1 MSIRYNMDIV
11 DYNDYAINNIN
22 EDNRYDKY
30 DVLRKVMYHYL
41 CSWNE
46 ESINVKLNLFQNNK
60 EMNTVDIL
68 IYSLLKNLS
77 DTIGLKEDSYKSIV
91 ISNVEI
97 GNILNKSKEEVYLQM
112 LIDYGQS
119 EMVSILSE
127 IDVKGYFKYY
137 KLAGTSILNGKEFN
151 HYKIYKGSSEYDT
164 KEMSILLNSV
174 VQEAKNLGI
183 KTKDDIELERL
194 LEEWC

>member
-1 MSIRYNMDIV
+1 MIDDTGKIEKFLPLLFRL
-11 DYNDYAINNIN
+11 
-22 EDNRYDKY
+22 DKDTVY
-30 DVLRKVMYHYL
+30 DVKIDKHREKRSLNANAYL
-41 CSWNE
+41 W
-46 ESINVKLNLFQNNK
+46 KLV
-60 EMNTVDIL
+60 T
-68 IYSLLKNLS
+68 
-77 DTIGLKEDSYKSIV
+77 
-91 ISNVEI
+91 EI
-97 GNILNKSKEEVYLQM
+97 GNVLNKSKEEVYLQM

-164 KEMSILLNSV
+164 KEMSILLEGV

-194 LEEWC
+194 IKEWC

>member
-1 MSIRYNMDIV
+1 MIDDTGKIEKFLQLIFRL
-11 DYNDYAINNIN
+11 
-22 EDNRYDKY
+22 DKDTVY
-30 DVLRKVMYHYL
+30 DVKIDKHREKRSLNANAYL
-41 CSWNE
+41 W
-46 ESINVKLNLFQNNK
+46 KLV
-60 EMNTVDIL
+60 T
-68 IYSLLKNLS
+68 
-77 DTIGLKEDSYKSIV
+77 
-91 ISNVEI
+91 EI
-97 GNILNKSKEEVYLQM
+97 GNVLNKSKEEVYLQM

-164 KEMSILLNSV
+164 KEMSILLNGV

>member
-1 MSIRYNMDIV
+1 MIDDTGKIEKFLPLIFRL
-11 DYNDYAINNIN
+11 
-22 EDNRYDKY
+22 DKDTVY
-30 DVLRKVMYHYL
+30 DVKINKHREKRSLNANAYL
-41 CSWNE
+41 W
-46 ESINVKLNLFQNNK
+46 KLV
-60 EMNTVDIL
+60 T
-68 IYSLLKNLS
+68 
-77 DTIGLKEDSYKSIV
+77 
-91 ISNVEI
+91 EI
-97 GNILNKSKEEVYLQM
+97 GNVLNKSKEEVYLQM

-164 KEMSILLNSV
+164 KEMSILLNGV

-194 LEEWC
+194 IKEWC

>member
-1 MSIRYNMDIV
+1 MIDDTGKI
-11 DYNDYAINNIN
+11 
-22 EDNRYDKY
+22 DKFLPLIFRLDKDTVY
-30 DVLRKVMYHYL
+30 DVKIDKHREKRSLNANAYL
-41 CSWNE
+41 W
-46 ESINVKLNLFQNNK
+46 KLV
-60 EMNTVDIL
+60 T
-68 IYSLLKNLS
+68 
-77 DTIGLKEDSYKSIV
+77 
-91 ISNVEI
+91 EI
-97 GNILNKSKEEVYLQM
+97 GNVLNKPKEEVYLQM

-164 KEMSILLNSV
+164 REMSILLNGV
-174 VQEAKNLGI
+174 VQEAKNLEI

-194 LEEWC
+194 AEEWC

>member
-1 MSIRYNMDIV
+1 MIDDTGKIEKFLPLIFRL
-11 DYNDYAINNIN
+11 
-22 EDNRYDKY
+22 DKDTVY
-30 DVLRKVMYHYL
+30 DVKIDKHREKRSLNANAYL
-41 CSWNE
+41 W
-46 ESINVKLNLFQNNK
+46 KLV
-60 EMNTVDIL
+60 T
-68 IYSLLKNLS
+68 
-77 DTIGLKEDSYKSIV
+77 
-91 ISNVEI
+91 EI
-97 GNILNKSKEEVYLQM
+97 GNVLNKSKEEVYLQM

-137 KLAGTSILNGKEFN
+137 KLAGTSLLNGKEFN

-164 KEMSILLNSV
+164 KEMSILLNGV

-183 KTKDDIELERL
+183 KTKDDIEVERL

>member
-1 MSIRYNMDIV
+1 MIDDTGKIEKFLPLIFRLDKDIV
-11 DYNDYAINNIN
+11 
-22 EDNRYDKY
+22 Y
-30 DVLRKVMYHYL
+30 DVKIDKHREKRSLNANAYL
-41 CSWNE
+41 W
-46 ESINVKLNLFQNNK
+46 KLV
-60 EMNTVDIL
+60 T
-68 IYSLLKNLS
+68 
-77 DTIGLKEDSYKSIV
+77 
-91 ISNVEI
+91 EI

-164 KEMSILLNSV
+164 KEMSILLNGV

-194 LEEWC
+194 VEEWC

>member
-1 MSIRYNMDIV
+1 MIDDTGKIEKFLPLLFRL
-11 DYNDYAINNIN
+11 
-22 EDNRYDKY
+22 DKDTVY
-30 DVLRKVMYHYL
+30 DVKINKHREKRSLNANAYL
-41 CSWNE
+41 W
-46 ESINVKLNLFQNNK
+46 KLV
-60 EMNTVDIL
+60 T
-68 IYSLLKNLS
+68 
-77 DTIGLKEDSYKSIV
+77 
-91 ISNVEI
+91 EI

-164 KEMSILLNSV
+164 KEMSILLNGV

-194 LEEWC
+194 IKEWC

>member
-1 MSIRYNMDIV
+1 MIDDTGKIEKFLQLIFRL
-11 DYNDYAINNIN
+11 
-22 EDNRYDKY
+22 DKDTVY
-30 DVLRKVMYHYL
+30 DVKIDKHREKRSLNANAYL
-41 CSWNE
+41 W
-46 ESINVKLNLFQNNK
+46 KLV
-60 EMNTVDIL
+60 T
-68 IYSLLKNLS
+68 
-77 DTIGLKEDSYKSIV
+77 
-91 ISNVEI
+91 EI

-151 HYKIYKGSSEYDT
+151 HYKIYKGSSEYDI

-194 LEEWC
+194 VEEWER

>member
-1 MSIRYNMDIV
+1 MIDDTGKIEKFLPLIFRL
-11 DYNDYAINNIN
+11 
-22 EDNRYDKY
+22 DKDTIY
-30 DVLRKVMYHYL
+30 DVKIDKHREKRSLNANAYL
-41 CSWNE
+41 W
-46 ESINVKLNLFQNNK
+46 KLV
-60 EMNTVDIL
+60 T
-68 IYSLLKNLS
+68 
-77 DTIGLKEDSYKSIV
+77 
-91 ISNVEI
+91 EI
-97 GNILNKSKEEVYLQM
+97 GNVLNKSKEEVYLQM

-137 KLAGTSILNGKEFN
+137 KLAGTSILNDKEFN

-164 KEMSILLNSV
+164 KEMSILLNGV

-194 LEEWC
+194 VEEWC

>member
-1 MSIRYNMDIV
+1 MIDDTCKI
-11 DYNDYAINNIN
+11 
-22 EDNRYDKY
+22 DKILPLIFRLDKDTIY
-30 DVLRKVMYHYL
+30 DVKINKHREKRSLNANAYL
-41 CSWNE
+41 W
-46 ESINVKLNLFQNNK
+46 KLV
-60 EMNTVDIL
+60 T
-68 IYSLLKNLS
+68 
-77 DTIGLKEDSYKSIV
+77 
-91 ISNVEI
+91 EI

-164 KEMSILLNSV
+164 KEMSILLNGV

>member
-11 DYNDYAINNIN
+11 DYNDYAIGNIN

-41 CSWNE
+41 CNWNKQ
-46 ESINVKLNLFQNNK
+46 SINVKLSLFQNNK

-97 GNILNKSKEEVYLQM
+97 GNILNVSKDIRDKLRAR
-112 LIDYGQS
+112 I
-119 EMVSILSE
+119 
-127 IDVKGYFKYY
+127 FK
-137 KLAGTSILNGKEFN
+137 N
-151 HYKIYKGSSEYDT
+151 
-164 KEMSILLNSV
+164 MLLN
-174 VQEAKNLGI
+174 L
-183 KTKDDIELERL
+183 
-194 LEEWC
+194 

>member
-1 MSIRYNMDIV
+1 MIDDTGKIEKFLPLIFRL
-11 DYNDYAINNIN
+11 
-22 EDNRYDKY
+22 DKDTVY
-30 DVLRKVMYHYL
+30 DVKIDKHREKRSLNANAYL
-41 CSWNE
+41 W
-46 ESINVKLNLFQNNK
+46 KLV
-60 EMNTVDIL
+60 T
-68 IYSLLKNLS
+68 
-77 DTIGLKEDSYKSIV
+77 
-91 ISNVEI
+91 EI
-97 GNILNKSKEEVYLQM
+97 GNVLNKSKEEVYLQM

-164 KEMSILLNSV
+164 KEMSILLNGV

-194 LEEWC
+194 LEEWER

>member
-1 MSIRYNMDIV
+1 MIDDTGKIEKFLQLIFRL
-11 DYNDYAINNIN
+11 
-22 EDNRYDKY
+22 DKDTVY
-30 DVLRKVMYHYL
+30 DVKIDKHREKRSLNANAYL
-41 CSWNE
+41 W
-46 ESINVKLNLFQNNK
+46 KLV
-60 EMNTVDIL
+60 T
-68 IYSLLKNLS
+68 
-77 DTIGLKEDSYKSIV
+77 
-91 ISNVEI
+91 EI
-97 GNILNKSKEEVYLQM
+97 GNILNKSKEEVYLQI

-164 KEMSILLNSV
+164 KEMSILLNGV

-183 KTKDDIELERL
+183 KTKEDYELEKL
-194 LEEWC
+194 IEEWER

>member
-1 MSIRYNMDIV
+1 MIDDTGKIEKFLPLIFRL
-11 DYNDYAINNIN
+11 
-22 EDNRYDKY
+22 DKDTVY
-30 DVLRKVMYHYL
+30 DVKIEKHREKRSLNANAYL
-41 CSWNE
+41 W
-46 ESINVKLNLFQNNK
+46 KLV
-60 EMNTVDIL
+60 T
-68 IYSLLKNLS
+68 
-77 DTIGLKEDSYKSIV
+77 
-91 ISNVEI
+91 EI
-97 GNILNKSKEEVYLQM
+97 GNVLNKSKEEVYLQM

-164 KEMSILLNSV
+164 KEMSILLNGV

-194 LEEWC
+194 IKEWC

>member
-1 MSIRYNMDIV
+1 MI
-11 DYNDYAINNIN
+11 
-22 EDNRYDKY
+22 EDTCKIDKILPLIFRLDKDTIY
-30 DVLRKVMYHYL
+30 DVKITKHREKRSLNANSYL
-41 CSWNE
+41 W
-46 ESINVKLNLFQNNK
+46 KLV
-60 EMNTVDIL
+60 T
-68 IYSLLKNLS
+68 
-77 DTIGLKEDSYKSIV
+77 
-91 ISNVEI
+91 EI
-97 GNILNKSKEEVYLQM
+97 GNVLSKSKEEVYLQM

-164 KEMSILLNSV
+164 KEMSILLNGV

>member
-1 MSIRYNMDIV
+1 MIDDTGKIEKFLPLIFRL
-11 DYNDYAINNIN
+11 
-22 EDNRYDKY
+22 DKDTVY
-30 DVLRKVMYHYL
+30 DVKIDKHREKRSLNANAYL
-41 CSWNE
+41 W
-46 ESINVKLNLFQNNK
+46 KLV
-60 EMNTVDIL
+60 T
-68 IYSLLKNLS
+68 
-77 DTIGLKEDSYKSIV
+77 
-91 ISNVEI
+91 EI

-137 KLAGTSILNGKEFN
+137 KLAGTSILNDKEFN

-164 KEMSILLNSV
+164 KEMSILLNGV

-194 LEEWC
+194 VEEWC

>member
-1 MSIRYNMDIV
+1 MIDDTGKIEKFLPLIFRL
-11 DYNDYAINNIN
+11 
-22 EDNRYDKY
+22 DKDTVY
-30 DVLRKVMYHYL
+30 DVKIDKHREKRSLNANAYL
-41 CSWNE
+41 W
-46 ESINVKLNLFQNNK
+46 KLV
-60 EMNTVDIL
+60 T
-68 IYSLLKNLS
+68 
-77 DTIGLKEDSYKSIV
+77 
-91 ISNVEI
+91 EI
-97 GNILNKSKEEVYLQM
+97 GDILNKSKEEVYLQM

-164 KEMSILLNSV
+164 KEMSILLNGV

-194 LEEWC
+194 VEEWEK

>member
-1 MSIRYNMDIV
+1 MIDDTCKI
-11 DYNDYAINNIN
+11 
-22 EDNRYDKY
+22 DKILPLIFRLDKDTIY
-30 DVLRKVMYHYL
+30 DVKINKHREKRSLNANAYL
-41 CSWNE
+41 W
-46 ESINVKLNLFQNNK
+46 KLV
-60 EMNTVDIL
+60 T
-68 IYSLLKNLS
+68 
-77 DTIGLKEDSYKSIV
+77 
-91 ISNVEI
+91 EI

-164 KEMSILLNSV
+164 KEMSILLNGV

-183 KTKDDIELERL
+183 KTKDDIEVERL

>member
-1 MSIRYNMDIV
+1 MIDDTGKIEKFLQLIFRL
-11 DYNDYAINNIN
+11 
-22 EDNRYDKY
+22 DKDTVY
-30 DVLRKVMYHYL
+30 DVKIDKHREKRSLNANAYL
-41 CSWNE
+41 W
-46 ESINVKLNLFQNNK
+46 KLV
-60 EMNTVDIL
+60 T
-68 IYSLLKNLS
+68 
-77 DTIGLKEDSYKSIV
+77 
-91 ISNVEI
+91 EI
-97 GNILNKSKEEVYLQM
+97 GNVLNKSKEEVYLQM

-164 KEMSILLNSV
+164 KEMSILLNGV

-194 LEEWC
+194 VEEWERWIEK

>member
-1 MSIRYNMDIV
+1 MIDDTGKIEKFLPLIFRL
-11 DYNDYAINNIN
+11 
-22 EDNRYDKY
+22 DKDTVY
-30 DVLRKVMYHYL
+30 DVKIDKHREKRSLNANAYL
-41 CSWNE
+41 W
-46 ESINVKLNLFQNNK
+46 KLV
-60 EMNTVDIL
+60 T
-68 IYSLLKNLS
+68 
-77 DTIGLKEDSYKSIV
+77 
-91 ISNVEI
+91 EI
-97 GNILNKSKEEVYLQM
+97 GNVLNKSKEEVYLQM

-119 EMVSILSE
+119 KMVSILSE

-164 KEMSILLNSV
+164 KEMSILLNGV